1 MESQAETA
9 VLVSEGPWEN
19 NRGGCA
25 QEAHFNPGPEEGHQL
40 FLFSLY
46 AVPHAPHYSLP
57 DPEQWLSE
65 VISSS
70 KDRLRIFQSLT
81 RLIQPLFDP

>member
-1 MESQAETA
+1 M
-9 VLVSEGPWEN
+9 LVSEGPWEK

-25 QEAHFNPGPEEGHQL
+25 QEAHFNPRPEEGHQL

-46 AVPHAPHYSLP
+46 IVPHAPHYSLP

-65 VISSS
+65 VISGS
-70 KDRLRIFQSLT
+70 KDRLRMFQSLT
-81 RLIQPLFDP
+81 RLIQPLVDPLIQLNTA